1 MQQIAEQIEASLCTL
16 SRFVTQSASDRYI
29 AIVSRIQTLVEEEMD
44 QGLTVE
50 IIADKINL
58 SRGYTAKIFYQV
70 TGEYLNR
77 YLIQQKIARAKGA
90 SRNSDLKI
98 HEIARQVGY
107 DSSAPYFSAAF
118 KNETGM
124 LPREYR
130 ENYHSR

>member
-77 YLIQQKIARAKGA
+77 YLIQQKIARAKGLL
-90 SRNSDLKI
+90 RNSDLKI
-98 HEIARQVGY
+98 HEIARPG
-107 DSSAPYFSAAF
+107 
-118 KNETGM
+118 G
-124 LPREYR
+124 L
-130 ENYHSR
+130 